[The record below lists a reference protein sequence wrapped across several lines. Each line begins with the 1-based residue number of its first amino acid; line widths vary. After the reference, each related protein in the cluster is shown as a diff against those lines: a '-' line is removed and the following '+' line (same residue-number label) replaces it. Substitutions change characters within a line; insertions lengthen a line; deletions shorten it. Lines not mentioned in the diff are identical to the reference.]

1 MTRDRDPS
9 LHVHVLA
16 SAPAL
21 DLDEGALAVLPDET
35 LLDQV
40 VDGGLS
46 ALEVVRL
53 LLGGL
58 QLLLHLL
65 DARPLGLEGLSPDL
79 VLVLL
84 VLDLLLGPST
94 LAAYLH
100 EHATGAAG
108 L

>member
-1 MTRDRDPS
+1 MARARNPS
-9 LHVHVLA
+9 LHGRVLA

-21 DLDEGALAVLPDET
+21 DLYEGALAVLPDET

-65 DARPLGLEGLSPDL
+65 DARPLGLEGLGPDL
-79 VLVLL
+79 VLVPL
-84 VLDLLLGPST
+84 VL
-94 LAAYLH
+94 
-100 EHATGAAG
+100 
-108 L
+108 